1 MKEAQE
7 SKCQNL
13 KCKACGKALSLR
25 CHFSWSILSFVY
37 IGFKQ
42 LRYLLHNVLYC
53 QLFVWL
59 IMWRY
64 LGICGL
70 MSSQQIVRVFSTND
84 CYKLGNVHSLQLA
97 MK

>member
-25 CHFSWSILSFVY
+25 CHFLCYVFSFVY

-42 LRYLLHNVLYC
+42 LQYLLHNFYIVSFCMASYMM
-53 QLFVWL
+53 LF
-59 IMWRY
+59 
-64 LGICGL
+64 
-70 MSSQQIVRVFSTND
+70 MSLLPLSKLFKFHTSD
-84 CYKLGNVHSLQLA
+84 CYKLGNVHSLQIA
-97 MK
+97 MN